1 MRSTNKS
8 GNLKKNIQKPSQICL
23 YILIID
29 GINQGN
35 ISKIFGELITL
46 VEENKRIWRKEEL
59 RVTLPYSQELFEVP
73 DNLYIL
79 ATMNT
84 AGRSIAPCAA
94 GLVLWRYCL
103 GLVY

>member
-1 MRSTNKS
+1 M
-8 GNLKKNIQKPSQICL
+8 KKNIQKPSQICL
-23 YILIID
+23 YILII
-29 GINQGN
+29 